1 MKLPQRY
8 YFKDILTRVKDK
20 ANEWIGF
27 VKEQIP
33 FVRIWIRN
41 NPLKSIGIILG
52 TYLAFQ
58 YLMLPNNS
66 LQYYRKHNPQRT
78 ALMEQRIEEAENT
91 GASFSVNQRWIPL
104 SKISQHLIHAVIVA
118 EDGAFYEHEG
128 IDWFEIEESIKKNLE
143 KGKAA
148 RGGSTI
154 SQQLSKNLFLSTSKS
169 PVRKFKELII
179 TLRMERTL
187 SKRRILEMYLNI
199 IEWGN
204 GIFGAEAAARV
215 YFGKSAS
222 QLTRDE
228 AARMAAVIP
237 NPRKYQPNGSSR
249 YVMRRSAL
257 ILSRMSARGY

>member
-8 YFKDILTRVKDK
+8 YYKDILIRGRDK
-20 ANEWIGF
+20 ANELLRF
-27 VKEQIP
+27 AYEQIP
-33 FVRIWIRN
+33 AVRRWIKG
-41 NPLKSIGIILG
+41 NPLKTVGIIIGI
-52 TYLAFQ
+52 YLSFQ
-58 YLMLPNNS
+58 YLTLPNNS
-66 LQYYRKHNPQRT
+66 LQYYRKNNPQRT
-78 ALMEQRIEEAENT
+78 ALMEQRIDEAENVGT
-91 GASFSVNQRWIPL
+91 SFSVKQRWIPL
-104 SKISQHLIHAVIVA
+104 SKISQHLVHAVIVA
-118 EDGAFYEHEG
+118 EDGTFYEHEG

-143 KGKAA
+143 RGKAA

-154 SQQLSKNLFLSTSKS
+154 TQQLSKNLFLSTSKS

-187 SKRRILEMYLNI
+187 SKRRILEIYLNV

-222 QLTRDE
+222 QLTREE

-249 YVMRRSAL
+249 YVTRRSAL
-257 ILSRMSARGY
+257 ILSRMGARGY